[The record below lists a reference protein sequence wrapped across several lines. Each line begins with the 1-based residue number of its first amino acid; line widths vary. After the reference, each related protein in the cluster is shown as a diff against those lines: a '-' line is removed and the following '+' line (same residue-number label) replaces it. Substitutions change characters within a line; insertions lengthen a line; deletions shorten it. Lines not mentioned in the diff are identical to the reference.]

1 MKDKKRTLHTYD
13 IFML

>member
-1 MKDKKRTLHTYD
+1 MKDKKRALHTYD